1 MTKKNKVDDYHDVD
15 DVFHDDDD
23 DDEELFHF

>member
-15 DVFHDDDD
+15 DVFHDDD
-23 DDEELFHF
+23 EELFHF